1 MYGSSRCVLGSSL
14 LSSSSSMLAVMSTT
28 HDVSGLHWCFL
39 KASSNIGLL
48 LMVLDI
54 ALNKTRVNFVLETV
68 PVIFSDV
75 NDPEIELSLR
85 NVASCCND
93 RLTPSI

>member
-1 MYGSSRCVLGSSL
+1 MAVVDVLGSSL

-48 LMVLDI
+48 LMLLDI
-54 ALNKTRVNFVLETV
+54 ALNSVTRAAGLCY
-68 PVIFSDV
+68 SYGK
-75 NDPEIELSLR
+75 R
-85 NVASCCND
+85 
-93 RLTPSI
+93 